1 MSGFEGFTDED
12 YKMSKVTAGTY
23 ISLFVWVL
31 MIVLG
36 VLIG

>member
-1 MSGFEGFTDED
+1 MNGFKGFEDED
-12 YKMSKVTAGTY
+12 YQMTKIQAGTV

>member
-1 MSGFEGFTDED
+1 MNGFKGFEDRD
-12 YKMSKVTAGTY
+12 YEISNVTAGTT